1 MCIGESFLR
10 FCSSW
15 QPTHCLSP
23 PPPPLPKDEPSES
36 ASVSIAG
43 SNTCTE
49 TEVYRGVVCREALQC
64 ISGDQS
70 VDGPTFIPALPS
82 GRQQEIETRAQ
93 TMISA
98 LPLLQPSQAC
108 EDAVVPLLC
117 LYLFRVCSNDVNGT
131 LHQPS
136 PQQCSVV
143 RDETCRSEWKIAENF
158 LGKDQLPNC
167 TSFPDNEY
175 LQDCQDANSKDI

>member
-1 MCIGESFLR
+1 MII
-10 FCSSW
+10 
-15 QPTHCLSP
+15 SP
-23 PPPPLPKDEPSES
+23 LLNKDEPSVS
-36 ASVSIAG
+36 AVVIQTSAQ
-43 SNTCTE
+43 
-49 TEVYRGVVCREALQC
+49 TEVYRGVVCREALQALQPC

-70 VDGPTFIPALPS
+70 VDGPIFIPAS
-82 GRQQEIETRAQ
+82 GIQQEIETQAR
-93 TMISA
+93 TLISA

-136 PQQCSVV
+136 SQQCSVV

-167 TSFPDNEY
+167 TSLPDDDY
-175 LQDCQDANSKDI
+175 LQDCQDANSKDIGLSH